1 MKKLRKAILALVLVF
16 SFALPLPAS
25 AAMNGI
31 DVSRWQSDIN
41 LYNVDA
47 DFVIVK
53 ATEGSGYTSPTFKS
67 QADATL
73 NSGKKLGLYHYMTYM
88 TPADQQAEYFC
99 NVVGDYI
106 GDAILVL
113 DFESTAVNGGSG
125 FALEFLQR
133 VEEITGVK
141 PLVYTSQSVT
151 RSLDWTNVVNNGYGL
166 WVARYPLG
174 YTNTGYRN
182 DLSYGPVGYWDTV
195 AMFQYTSSG
204 RIAGYSG
211 NLDLDIF
218 YGNESQWDAYA
229 TANGVVP
236 PQENETPSTPPQTTS
251 GTYTVVYGDC
261 LSTIGSKLGVSW
273 GSIAS
278 ANGLYSP
285 YVIYP
290 GQVLVIPGGSG
301 AVSGGSTYTVISGD
315 CLSTIGS
322 RFGVSWS
329 SIASANG
336 IYSPYTIYPGQTLTI
351 PSGSA
356 TSSAKYYT
364 VRSGDTLSEIAAR
377 YGTSYTYLAQ
387 INGISNPNLIYPG
400 QSIRVA

>member
-47 DFVIVK
+47 DFVVVK
-53 ATEGSGYTSPTFKS
+53 ATEGSGYTSTAFRT

-73 NSGKKLGLYHYMTYM
+73 GSGKKLGIYHYMTYM

-99 NVVGDYI
+99 NVVDDYI
-106 GDAILVL
+106 GKAILVL
-113 DFESTAVNGGSG
+113 DFESTAVNKGSG
-125 FALEFLQR
+125 FALEFLRR

-182 DLSYGPVGYWDTV
+182 DLSYGSVGYWDTV

-229 TANGVVP
+229 TANGVAP

-301 AVSGGSTYTVISGD
+301 AVSGGSTYTVRSGD

>member
-16 SFALPLPAS
+16 SFALPLPVS

-47 DFVIVK
+47 DFVVVK
-53 ATEGSGYTSPTFKS
+53 ATEGSGYTSTTFKI

-88 TPADQQAEYFC
+88 TPAEQQAEYFC
-99 NVVGDYI
+99 KVVSDYV

-113 DFESTAVNGGSG
+113 DFESTATYGGSG

-151 RSLDWTNVVNNGYGL
+151 RSLDWTNVVNGGYGL

-174 YTNTGYRN
+174 YTTTGYRD
-182 DLSYGPVGYWDTV
+182 DLSYGTVGYWDNV

-204 RIAGYSG
+204 RISGYSG

-218 YGNESQWDAYA
+218 YGDESQWDAYA
-229 TANGVVP
+229 TADGIVP
-236 PQENETPSTPPQTTS
+236 PQENSTPSTPPQTTT
-251 GTYTVVYGDC
+251 GTYTVVSGDC
-261 LSTIGSKLGVSW
+261 LYTIGSKLGVSW

-301 AVSGGSTYTVISGD
+301 AVSGGTTYTVKSGD
-315 CLSTIGS
+315 CLSAIGS

-336 IYSPYTIYPGQTLTI
+336 INSPYTIYPGQTLTI
-351 PSGSA
+351 PGASSTPSA
-356 TSSAKYYT
+356 RYYT
-364 VRSGDTLSEIAAR
+364 VRSGDTLSGIASR
-377 YGTSYTYLAQ
+377 YGTTYTRLAQ

-400 QSIRVA
+400 QSIKVA

>member
-1 MKKLRKAILALVLVF
+1 MKKLRKAILAFVLVF
-16 SFALPLPAS
+16 SFALPLPAN
-25 AAMNGI
+25 AEMNGI

-47 DFVIVK
+47 DFVVVK
-53 ATEGSGYTSPTFKS
+53 ATEGSGYTSPTFRT

-73 NSGKKLGLYHYMTYM
+73 GSGKKLGVYHYMTYM
-88 TPADQQAEYFC
+88 TPAKQQAEYFC
-99 NVVGDYI
+99 KVVSDYV
-106 GDAILVL
+106 GEAILVL
-113 DFESTAVNGGSG
+113 DFESTATYGGAR
-125 FALEFLQR
+125 FALKFLQR

-151 RSLDWTNVVNNGYGL
+151 RSLDWTNVVNEGYGL

-174 YTNTGYRN
+174 YTTTGYRD
-182 DLSYGPVGYWDTV
+182 DLSYGSVGYWDTV
-195 AMFQYTSSG
+195 AMYQYTSSG

-218 YGNESQWDAYA
+218 YGDESQWDAYA
-229 TANGVVP
+229 TADGVVP
-236 PQENETPSTPPQTTS
+236 PQENATPSTPPQTTI

-261 LSTIGSKLGVSW
+261 LSAIGSKLGVSW

-301 AVSGGSTYTVISGD
+301 AVSSGTTYTVESGD

-329 SIASANG
+329 TIASTNG

-351 PSGSA
+351 PGGSA
-356 TSSAKYYT
+356 ASSARYYT
-364 VRSGDTLSEIAAR
+364 VRSGDTLSEIASR
-377 YGTSYTYLAQ
+377 YGTTYTRLAQ
-387 INGISNPNLIYPG
+387 INGIGNPNLIYPG
-400 QSIRVA
+400 QSLRVA